1 MTAEQYADLKAAEA
15 RAEAKKEMAIELKEE
30 MSTFRQQ
37 EGAVQI
43 HLVNHILKQ
52 STKAMDN
59 AFTMGKAAQAS
70 SSPAASGLLLDHGGG
85 AYEPPL
91 IPHPGLAALMMTSNS
106 PWGVNSFDGS
116 PGKGGG
122 KGGKG
127 KGKPTP
133 ERRRAPDGV
142 LYTKSEFENFF
153 FGLTEWDE
161 AA

>member
-1 MTAEQYADLKAAEA
+1 
-15 RAEAKKEMAIELKEE
+15 
-30 MSTFRQQ
+30 
-37 EGAVQI
+37 
-43 HLVNHILKQ
+43 
-52 STKAMDN
+52 MDN

-85 AYEPPL
+85 ADEPPL

-153 FGLTEWDE
+153 FGLTEWNE